1 MNNREGKTRID
12 ISVGGAILLW
22 ELEEISTDDLL
33 NKVEKLLDDFVFTVR
48 NKQDTYYKK
57 AIEELISKGL
67 YIEAHSA

>member
-12 ISVGGAILLW
+12 ISVAGAILLW
-22 ELEEISTDDLL
+22 ELEEISTDDLM
-33 NKVEKLLDDFVFTVR
+33 NKVETLLDDFVFTVR

>member
-22 ELEEISTDDLL
+22 ELEEITTDILL
-33 NKVEKLLDDFVFTVR
+33 DRVETLLDDFIFTAR

-57 AIEELISKGL
+57 AIKELSEKGL
-67 YIEAHSA
+67 YIKSHSA

>member
-12 ISVGGAILLW
+12 IATGGLILLW
-22 ELEEISTDDLL
+22 EIGEITTDILL
-33 NKVEKLLDDFVFTVR
+33 DSLKSLLDDFIFTVQ

-57 AIEELISKGL
+57 VIKELLDKEL

>member
-22 ELEEISTDDLL
+22 ELEEITTDILL
-33 NKVEKLLDDFVFTVR
+33 DRVETLLDDFVFTVR

-57 AIEELISKGL
+57 AIKELSEKGL

>member
-22 ELEEISTDDLL
+22 ELEEITTDILL
-33 NKVEKLLDDFVFTVR
+33 DRVETLLDDFVFTVR

>member
-1 MNNREGKTRID
+1 MNNREGKTRVD

-22 ELEEISTDDLL
+22 ELEEITTDDLM
-33 NKVEKLLDDFVFTVR
+33 NKVETLLDDFVFTVR

-57 AIEELISKGL
+57 AIKELSEKGF

>member
-33 NKVEKLLDDFVFTVR
+33 NKVETLLDDFVFTVR

>member
-22 ELEEISTDDLL
+22 ELEEITTDILL
-33 NKVEKLLDDFVFTVR
+33 DRVETLLDDFIFIAR

-57 AIEELISKGL
+57 AIKELSEKGL

>member
-12 ISVGGAILLW
+12 ISVAGAILLW
-22 ELEEISTDDLL
+22 ELEEISTDDLM
-33 NKVEKLLDDFVFTVR
+33 NKVETLLDDFIFTVR

>member
-22 ELEEISTDDLL
+22 ELEEITTDILL
-33 NKVEKLLDDFVFTVR
+33 DRVETLLDDFVFTVR

-57 AIEELISKGL
+57 AIKELISKGL

>member
-22 ELEEISTDDLL
+22 ELEEITTDILL
-33 NKVEKLLDDFVFTVR
+33 DRVETLLDDFIFIAR

-57 AIEELISKGL
+57 AIKELSEKGF

>member
-22 ELEEISTDDLL
+22 ELEEITTDILL
-33 NKVEKLLDDFVFTVR
+33 DRVETLLDDFIFIAR

>member
-22 ELEEISTDDLL
+22 ELEEITTDILL
-33 NKVEKLLDDFVFTVR
+33 DRVETLLDDFIFTVR

-57 AIEELISKGL
+57 AIKELLEKGF

>member
-22 ELEEISTDDLL
+22 ELEEITTDILL
-33 NKVEKLLDDFVFTVR
+33 DRVETLVDDFVFTVR

-57 AIEELISKGL
+57 AIEELTSKRL

>member
-33 NKVEKLLDDFVFTVR
+33 NKVEALLDDFVFTVR

-57 AIEELISKGL
+57 AIKELSEKGF

>member
-12 ISVGGAILLW
+12 ISVGEAILLW
-22 ELEEISTDDLL
+22 ELEEITTDILL
-33 NKVEKLLDDFVFTVR
+33 DRVETLLDDFIFIAR

-57 AIEELISKGL
+57 AIKELSEKGF

>member
-33 NKVEKLLDDFVFTVR
+33 NKVETLLDDFVFTVR

-57 AIEELISKGL
+57 ASEELISKGL

>member
-12 ISVGGAILLW
+12 ISVAGAILLW
-22 ELEEISTDDLL
+22 ELEEITTDILL
-33 NKVEKLLDDFVFTVR
+33 DRVETLLDDFIFTAR

-57 AIEELISKGL
+57 AIKELSEKGF

>member
-22 ELEEISTDDLL
+22 ELEEITTDILL
-33 NKVEKLLDDFVFTVR
+33 DRVEK
-48 NKQDTYYKK
+48 
-57 AIEELISKGL
+57 AIKELSEKGF

>member
-1 MNNREGKTRID
+1 MNNREGKTRIE

-22 ELEEISTDDLL
+22 ELEEITTDILL
-33 NKVEKLLDDFVFTVR
+33 DRVETLLDDFIFIAR

-57 AIEELISKGL
+57 AIKELSEKGL

>member
-22 ELEEISTDDLL
+22 ELEEITTDILL
-33 NKVEKLLDDFVFTVR
+33 DRVETLLDDFVFTVR

-57 AIEELISKGL
+57 AIEELTSKGL